1 MSFTIEKCIQAWT
14 YSLRQMNVKADVVFF
29 DDSLTFKES
38 VLHKVLTRDG
48 IHLNPLGYELWH
60 QLLREK

>member
-38 VLHKVLTRDG
+38 VLPKVLTRDG
-48 IHLNPLGYELWH
+48 IHLNPLG
-60 QLLREK
+60 